1 MQQNSQNQFE
11 VTDDILA
18 SQGQRF
24 LNLLLDYVGQIA
36 LMMLVGVVIGV
47 ISVVT
52 GNPQLADMFDNMN
65 TLTEYAFTIVLVLIY
80 YNLFEIFTSRT
91 LGKFITKTIVV
102 DENGNKPEY
111 QIIMIRSLCRL
122 IPFDALSF
130 LGASP
135 RGWHDSISRTYV
147 VQRNLLEEKKN
158 LFNSFDEIGKT
169 ES

>member
-52 GNPQLADMFDNMN
+52 GNQQLANMFDNMN
-65 TLTEYAFTIVLVLIY
+65 TLTEYGFTIVLVLIY
-80 YNLFEIFTSRT
+80 YNMFEIFTSRT

-102 DENGNKPEY
+102 DEYGNKPEY
-111 QIIMIRSLCRL
+111 QTIMIRSLCRL

-130 LGASP
+130 LGATS

-147 VQRNLLEEKKN
+147 VQKNLLEEKKK
-158 LFNSFDEIGKT
+158 LFNSFEEIGKT

>member
-1 MQQNSQNQFE
+1 MQQNFQNQFE

-52 GNPQLADMFDNMN
+52 GNPQLANMFDNMN

>member
-52 GNPQLADMFDNMN
+52 GNQQLANMFDNMN
-65 TLTEYAFTIVLVLIY
+65 TLTEYGFTIVLVLIY
-80 YNLFEIFTSRT
+80 YNMFEIFTSRT

-102 DENGNKPEY
+102 DEYGNKPEY
-111 QIIMIRSLCRL
+111 QTIMIRSLCRL

-130 LGASP
+130 LGATS

-147 VQRNLLEEKKN
+147 VQ
-158 LFNSFDEIGKT
+158 KT
-169 ES
+169 Y

>member
-1 MQQNSQNQFE
+1 MQQNSRNQFE
-11 VTDDILA
+11 VTDEILA

-36 LMMLVGVVIGV
+36 LMLLLGVLIGV
-47 ISVVT
+47 LSVVM
-52 GNPQLADMFDNMN
+52 GNPQLATMFDNMN
-65 TLTEYAFTIVLVLIY
+65 TLTEYGFTIVLVLIY

-102 DENGNKPEY
+102 DENGNTPEY
-111 QIIMIRSLCRL
+111 QTIMIRSLCRL

-130 LGASP
+130 LGATS

-147 VQRNLLEEKKN
+147 VQKNLLEEKKK
-158 LFNSFDEIGKT
+158 LFNSFEEIGKT

>member
-11 VTDDILA
+11 VTDEILA

-52 GNPQLADMFDNMN
+52 GNAQLANMFDNMN
-65 TLTEYAFTIVLVLIY
+65 TLTEYGFTIVLVLIY
-80 YNLFEIFTSRT
+80 YNMFEIFTSRT

-111 QIIMIRSLCRL
+111 QTIMIRSLCRL

-130 LGASP
+130 LGATS

-147 VQRNLLEEKKN
+147 VQKNLLEEKKK
-158 LFNSFDEIGKT
+158 LFNSFEEIGKT
-169 ES
+169 EA

>member
-1 MQQNSQNQFE
+1 MPHNTKNQFE
-11 VTDDILA
+11 LTDEILA

-24 LNLLLDYVGQIA
+24 LNLLLDYIGQMA
-36 LMMLVGVVIGV
+36 LMLSIGVVTGV
-47 ISVVT
+47 ISVIM
-52 GNPQLADMFDNMN
+52 GNPQLATMFDNMN
-65 TLTEYAFTIVLVLIY
+65 TLTEYGFTIVLVLIY

-111 QIIMIRSLCRL
+111 QTIMIRSLCRL

-130 LGASP
+130 LGATS

-147 VQRNLLEEKKN
+147 VQKNLLEEKKK
-158 LFNSFDEIGKT
+158 LFNSFEEIGKT
-169 ES
+169 EE